1 MMKYALVLTMVLVL
15 GMQEEAF
22 AQFKNL
28 GKKIENKVNR
38 RIEQKTDKAIDKG
51 LDKTE
56 QGAEEAIKGNPEEPN
71 SPSKSS
77 PQNQT
82 ESVNSN
88 SSETNTNSPKSFTT
102 YSKFDFVPGEK
113 TMFYDDFSQDMIG
126 DFPAKWNTNGSGEV
140 VNTDE
145 GEKWFELKG
154 KSVFIPGL
162 NQPLP
167 ENYTIEF
174 DIRST
179 NMAVERISNRFL
191 IMLDDNNLF
200 NNGKNSVR
208 VYLPFYSQ
216 GQVQV
221 RNLVDGNE
229 VINNHLPAEIGK
241 QMNHGGHVSITV
253 NKRRFRLYMDEEKI
267 LDLPTLVPVNI
278 KYLKFVVE
286 GFTND
291 FNKYQFYISNLKIAE
306 GRSDLRSKL
315 LTEGKFTT
323 QGIYFDINSDR
334 IKPES
339 NGVLKD
345 LAAVLSENPEVRVK
359 IIGHTDADGDDAAN
373 LELSKKRAA
382 SVKQTLSSVYGI
394 QDARIETD
402 GKGESNP
409 IDNNQTTEGKANNRR
424 VEFVKL

>member
-15 GMQEEAF
+15 GMQEQAL
-22 AQFKNL
+22 AQFQNL

-56 QGAEEAIKGNPEEPN
+56 QGAEDAIKGKPEEPN
-71 SPSKSS
+71 NPSKSTS
-77 PQNQT
+77 QNQV
-82 ESVNSN
+82 ESANDKP
-88 SSETNTNSPKSFTT
+88 SEVKTGAPKSFTT

-113 TMFYDDFSQDMIG
+113 TIFYDDFSSDLIG

-140 VNTDE
+140 VKTDE
-145 GEKWFELKG
+145 GEKLFELKG
-154 KSVFIPGL
+154 SSVFIPEL
-162 NQPLP
+162 SQPLP

-179 NMAVERISNRFL
+179 NMDIARISNRLL
-191 IMLDDNNLF
+191 ITLDDNNLF
-200 NNGKNSVR
+200 NNGRNSVR

-221 RNLVDGNE
+221 RNLHDGKE
-229 VINNHLPAEIGK
+229 MINNHLPAEIGK
-241 QMNHGGHVSITV
+241 PMNHGGHVAITV
-253 NKRRFRLYMDEEKI
+253 NKRRFRLYMNEEKI
-267 LDLPTLVPVNI
+267 IDIPTLVPANI

-286 GFTND
+286 GFNND
-291 FNKYQFYISNLKIAE
+291 FNKYHFYISNLKIAE
-306 GRSDLRSKL
+306 GSSDLRSKL

-345 LAAVLSENPEVRVK
+345 LATVLSENPDVRVK

-409 IDNNQTTEGKANNRR
+409 IDNNQTPEGKANNRR